1 MEGKENAEVKIN
13 HLIWSLTRNRE
24 KKIVTSREAG
34 WGWRDKVGNKEGTDS
49 LHDLDRWSYAGH
61 QVTQVN
67 LFAELLNM

>member
-34 WGWRDKVGNKEGTDS
+34 WG
-49 LHDLDRWSYAGH
+49 
-61 QVTQVN
+61 
-67 LFAELLNM
+67 